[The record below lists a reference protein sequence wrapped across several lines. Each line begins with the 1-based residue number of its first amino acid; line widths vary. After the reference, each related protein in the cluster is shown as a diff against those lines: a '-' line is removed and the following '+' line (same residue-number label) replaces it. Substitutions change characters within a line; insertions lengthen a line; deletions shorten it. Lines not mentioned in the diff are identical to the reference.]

1 MLCSG
6 AATRQADAQPSQ
18 PCQSTSRPALS
29 GVRPFQHGVSID
41 WAQRAV
47 YVDGHVVLR
56 AGPIEFLA
64 CFPGKEHESIICL
77 DASATHIY
85 VALGLIGLEPG
96 HPPQWNDQRG
106 RFGPPAGDLID
117 VALEWKDEDCRQTAP
132 GFKWLRGFEFARPP
146 IDRPWVF
153 AGSRRLQD
161 GTLAADHN
169 GEGIAVVDKPDS
181 LLALSRNHVS
191 RDAELWAHA
200 ASVEIPPL
208 HTPVRVVLRP
218 AKART
223 YEIRV
228 DFRGE
233 AFVNGRYAHPED
245 AADLIKLARCLSPGY
260 VQCIRLEGTLRSD
273 VARLKEVFAG
283 AGVPAGALH
292 FFPGDSTATPDVRN
306 AP

>member
-6 AATRQADAQPSQ
+6 APTRQADAQPLQ
-18 PCQSTSRPALS
+18 PRQPASRPAPS
-29 GVRPFQHGVSID
+29 GARPFQRGVSID

-64 CFPGKEHESIICL
+64 CFPGKEHESIIGL
-77 DASATHIY
+77 DASATHVY
-85 VALGLIGLEPG
+85 LALGLIGLEPG
-96 HPPQWNDQRG
+96 HPPQWDDRRG

-117 VALEWKDEDCRQTAP
+117 VALEWEDEDRRQTAP
-132 GFKWLRGFEFARPP
+132 GFEWLREFEFARPP

-153 AGSRRLQD
+153 AGSRRLQ
-161 GTLAADHN
+161 GGMLAADHN
-169 GEGIAVVDKPDS
+169 GEGIAVVDKPHS

-191 RDAELWAHA
+191 HDAELWAHA
-200 ASVEIPPL
+200 ATVEIPPL

-218 AKART
+218 AEARA

-228 DFRGE
+228 DFLGE
-233 AFVNGRYAHPED
+233 AFVNGRYAHAED
-245 AADLIKLARCLSPGY
+245 AADLIKLARRLSPDY
-260 VQCIRLEGTLRSD
+260 VQRIRLEGTLRAD
-273 VARLKEVFAG
+273 VARLKEVFAR
-283 AGVPAGALH
+283 AGVPAEALH
-292 FFPGDSTATPDVRN
+292 FVRGESTTAPGVRD